1 MALGQL
7 RWWTSTH
14 LAWGVGL
21 VQVRVGGSLL
31 PVRKSLEQS
40 TGRRRLSP
48 QGAETPRLSGRCGQ
62 DWLLSVGEPVIP
74 GLRVCWQT
82 HQTGCVWLQVSA
94 AAENSQAP
102 NTRVCMDTMHM
113 PAHTCAPTCTHAHG
127 PLHWLFPLHETLSFK
142 YPRGFDLCFLGFLTP
157 VSPVRGAF
165 PGPSLWQPPAP
176 PFFHFLL
183 DPRPL

>member
-1 MALGQL
+1 M
-7 RWWTSTH
+7 
-14 LAWGVGL
+14 AWGVGL

-31 PVRKSLEQS
+31 PVWKSLEQS

-48 QGAETPRLSGRCGQ
+48 QGAQMPPLLSGRCGQ
-62 DWLLSVGEPVIP
+62 DWLLSVWEPVVP
-74 GLRVCWQT
+74 GLSVCRQT
-82 HQTGCVWLQVSA
+82 QQTGCVWLQVSA

-113 PAHTCAPTCTHAHG
+113 PAHTCAPTCTWAFA
-127 PLHWLFPLHETLSFK
+127 LAVSSARNALFK

-176 PFFHFLL
+176 PIFHFLL